1 MAKHSAP
8 QQCPE
13 EPRTQK
19 YKKSRKSKRSTPH
32 RTSDAEDERQQQ
44 PAPVQPV
51 ASSSGYELTTTQP
64 STGPLEATAHGA
76 VLGSAVQEAVSA
88 LIASNWNIEYAVATQ
103 ALHRLS
109 TAMALQII
117 DAVTTTAPVDIN
129 AWILARSLTALGTQ
143 PQSIAQ
149 PHTGLGPDGVPQRQK
164 AHNPRPQLTSL
175 QISKAICAFGRY
187 PTSRPAGMT
196 TDAEGRLS
204 LANLMLVWGS
214 AKGLREE
221 KVRAA
226 LQQHGTTDK
235 GQRFVTTTLHSDLYI
250 EVSKA
255 TKDKALNTQHSRS
268 RADRAIG
275 APRSP
280 KRRKYR

>member
-13 EPRTQK
+13 EPSTK
-19 YKKSRKSKRSTPH
+19 KNKKSRKSKRSTPQ

-51 ASSSGYELTTTQP
+51 ASSSGYELTTAQP
-64 STGPLEATAHGA
+64 STMALEGTAHGE
-76 VLGSAVQEAVSA
+76 VLSPTVQESVRA

-109 TAMALQII
+109 TAMALQIFE
-117 DAVTTTAPVDIN
+117 AVTTTAPVDIN

-149 PHTGLGPDGVPQRQK
+149 PHTGLGPAGGTQRQQ
-164 AHNPRPQLTSL
+164 AHNPRPQLTSI

-187 PTSRPAGMT
+187 PTARPAGMT
-196 TDAEGRLS
+196 TDAEGRFS
-204 LANLMLVWGS
+204 LANIMMVWGT
-214 AKGLREE
+214 AQGLSEDH
-221 KVRAA
+221 VNAV
-226 LQQHGTTDK
+226 LQQHSATDK
-235 GQRFVTTTLHSDLYI
+235 GQRFTTTTLHNDLFI
-250 EVSKA
+250 
-255 TKDKALNTQHSRS
+255 
-268 RADRAIG
+268 
-275 APRSP
+275 
-280 KRRKYR
+280 